1 MDDDVLGPIDYL
13 VVEFPSGQVTGEGFR
28 SLIDLVHRG
37 IIRVLDLEFVA
48 RSADGAGRKVTLD
61 TVEQAAGVDVTLW
74 RGAESGLLDQ
84 SDFDNVASGIETGS
98 VAGIVVYENVWAAPL
113 IAAFERG
120 GAHVVGEGRIVVDDL
135 LTALDDAENTRTPA
149 TTEAE

>member
-13 VVEFPSGQVTGEGFR
+13 AVEFPSGHVTGDGFR
-28 SLIDLVHRG
+28 SLMDLVRRG

-48 RSADGAGRKVTLD
+48 KSADGAVRKVALD
-61 TVEQAAGVDVTLW
+61 TVEHAAGVDVTLW
-74 RGAESGLLDQ
+74 RGAESGLLDR
-84 SDFDNVASGIETGS
+84 SDVDNVASGIEPGS

-120 GAHVVGEGRIVVDDL
+120 GAHVVGEGRIAVDEL
-135 LTALDDAENTRTPA
+135 LTALDSAECT
-149 TTEAE
+149 

>member
-1 MDDDVLGPIDYL
+1 MDDDILGPIDYL
-13 VVEFPSGQVTGEGFR
+13 AVEFPSGNVTGEGFQA
-28 SLIDLVHRG
+28 LMELVRHG

-48 RSADGAGRKVTLD
+48 KSVGGAVRKVALD
-61 TVEQAAGVDVTLW
+61 TVEHATGVDVTLW

-84 SDFDNVASGIETGS
+84 SDVDNVAAGIAPGS

-120 GAHVVGEGRIVVDDL
+120 GAHVIGEGSIAVDDL
-135 LTALDDAENTRTPA
+135 LTALGGAERA
-149 TTEAE
+149 